1 MKNTAIIAL
10 CLGLAALVAG
20 CVHPVLPVSTKPS
33 GKKLVAALSPGLTGQ
48 SFKALSAKERGAA
61 LAAEYKAL
69 EYARAGETVRW
80 GTEGQGAWGT
90 VVPRSPYQVGS
101 LNCRQYSH
109 NFTIQGLPQTVY
121 GSACRNPDGS
131 WVLL

>member
-10 CLGLAALVAG
+10 SLGLAALVTG
-20 CVHPVLPVSTKPS
+20 CTSQVLPISTKIS
-33 GKKLVAALSPGLTGQ
+33 SKKLVAGLSPGLMGS
-48 SFKALSAKERGAA
+48 SFKALSAKERGMV
-61 LAAEYKAL
+61 LAAEYRAL
-69 EYARAGETVRW
+69 EYTRAGEAVHW
-80 GTEGQGAWGT
+80 GIEGQSAWGI